1 MNFWHFK
8 KPIHIISET
17 ELTKL
22 TLQRPIFSHIVTFA
36 NGDGIVVVE
45 TDDEVVIVVEVVAIV
60 DEVVVLL
67 DVVGIVV
74 EFVEGVVGIDG
85 VLEVVVLLTS
95 YKPIPIPIPMA
106 IPVNAAIM
114 AMAIMYFLTKMM
126 TWFLHRN

>member
-8 KPIHIISET
+8 KPIHIITET

-45 TDDEVVIVVEVVAIV
+45 TDDVVVIVDEVVEIV

-67 DVVGIVV
+67 DVGIAV
-74 EFVEGVVGIDG
+74 EFVEGVVVGCVKLPKVWKFMLWPPNPIHFDPR
-85 VLEVVVLLTS
+85 TS
-95 YKPIPIPIPMA
+95 PNEK
-106 IPVNAAIM
+106 
-114 AMAIMYFLTKMM
+114 
-126 TWFLHRN
+126 